1 MMLEGKMFYFRGATT
16 IKQLLEVL
24 IIWLIKMLKNVVCSM
39 ADSFHSCSKLKRD
52 GKGTQERGGKEIK
65 VQQG

>member
-1 MMLEGKMFYFRGATT
+1 MMLEGKMFYFRGATS

-24 IIWLIKMLKNVVCSM
+24 IIWLIKMSKSVVCSSM
-39 ADSFHSCSKLKRD
+39 ADSFHCCSKLKGD

-65 VQQG
+65 V